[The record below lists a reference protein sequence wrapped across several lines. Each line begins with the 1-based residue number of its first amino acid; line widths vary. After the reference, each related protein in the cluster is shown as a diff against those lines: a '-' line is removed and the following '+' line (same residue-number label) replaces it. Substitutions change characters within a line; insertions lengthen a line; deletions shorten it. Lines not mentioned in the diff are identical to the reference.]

1 MKEKHDAMGALIAEI
16 EEKSRKK
23 HAEVDAREANPNH
36 NHNPKPKANP
46 NSRPIRGRMA

>member
-36 NHNPKPKANP
+36 NPNHNPNP